1 MIYLRRQALT
11 VKGPIGYITVY
22 ENLTSVAVSSNVHPI
37 DIGIP
42 SGPILSPLPAW
53 EQGWPDT
60 FRAYLTEKCV
70 RLNTSKSSV
79 YFLTTEK

>member
-1 MIYLRRQALT
+1 MIYLRMQALAAE
-11 VKGPIGYITVY
+11 G
-22 ENLTSVAVSSNVHPI
+22 
-37 DIGIP
+37 P